1 MSTRIEQLKIFL
13 NESPNDPFLHY
24 ALAQEYHKY
33 GDENAAL
40 EKYEYLLETHPK
52 YVATYYHLGALLTK
66 IGQKENALETYSKGI
81 AVAKELGDAHALSE
95 LQSAKL
101 NLELDEDDD

>member
-13 NESPNDPFLHY
+13 SESPNDPFLHY
-24 ALAQEYHKY
+24 ALAQEYHKH

-40 EKYEYLLETHPK
+40 EKYEYLLEAHPK
-52 YVATYYHLGALLTK
+52 YVATYYHLGALLSK
-66 IGQKENALETYSKGI
+66 MRQKENALETYSKGI
-81 AVAKELGDAHALSE
+81 GIAKELGDAHALSE

-101 NLELDEDDD
+101 NLELDDDDE